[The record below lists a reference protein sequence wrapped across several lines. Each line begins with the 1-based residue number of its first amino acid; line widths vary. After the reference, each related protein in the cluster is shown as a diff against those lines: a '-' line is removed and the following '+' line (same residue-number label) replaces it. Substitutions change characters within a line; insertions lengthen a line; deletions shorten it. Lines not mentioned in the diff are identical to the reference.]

1 MVHRPD
7 FADVCSNEY
16 LRQHKGIWR
25 VDSKQTT
32 VSMFMVMKEH
42 VTHCNSVGQ

>member
-32 VSMFMVMKEH
+32 VSMFKEKEH